1 MSELAEETETH
12 GSVLKVLG
20 FVWRTKTDDLIFD
33 LTALLDA
40 VAKRENTKGSVLKL
54 SARIFNPIGFLTP
67 FTVRVKCLFQE
78 MWIRGLVWDEELPTD
93 LAQ

>member
-1 MSELAEETETH
+1 MSELAEKTETH

-20 FVWRTKTDDLIFD
+20 FVWRTKTDDFIFD

-54 SARIFNPIGFLTP
+54 SARIFNPIGFITP

-78 MWIRGLVWDEELPTD
+78 MWIRGLVSDEELPTD